1 MPAIF
6 ERISN
11 NLVEVIP
18 KYSDSMPM
26 SGKYVIDF
34 PDHFDLKLTTA
45 TPSRADVITKV
56 DELMKEK
63 FVSFDYF
70 STNNFILA
78 TDFTNTFEVTPN
90 LSVSFVDNQ
99 FLPVHPSSNP
109 EYTFK
114 NSFKRGTQPNTI
126 QVMGRFPQ
134 QNHIEGASITSDREL
149 SGNRGIITKD
159 IDISSS
165 TNDQLGRN
173 DFFVYFRSVLKSYT
187 KDSSLSDVDRGVV
200 SPQTSNQEG
209 FMSYTETQ
217 YDSTN
222 RLRCFI
228 SSDGSTYS
236 EIENLKVFSFPQK
249 VDTIKLAFV
258 NYTDADLT
266 LLSYT
271 LMY

>member
-6 ERISN
+6 ERISD

-34 PDHFDLKLTTA
+34 PDYFDLKLTTA
-45 TPSRADVITKV
+45 TPSRADVISKV

-70 STNNFILA
+70 TTNNLFNN
-78 TDFTNTFEVTPN
+78 DFTNAFEVTPN

-99 FLPVHPSSNP
+99 FLPVNPTSNP

-114 NSFKRGTQPNTI
+114 NSVKRGTQPNTI

-134 QNHIEGASITSDREL
+134 QNHIEGASITSDRSI
-149 SGNRGIITKD
+149 SGNRCIITKD

-173 DFFVYFRSVLKSYT
+173 DFFVYFRSALKTYT

-228 SSDGSTYS
+228 SSDGSNYS

-249 VDTIKLAFV
+249 VDTIKLAFL